1 MKKTKFFMPMHLQMF
16 AENSEEDTQE
26 TKSTET
32 NENTTEESKAT
43 GKTFSRD
50 DVAKMIAAETKKA
63 VDAAEE
69 KWRAEKDEADKL
81 AEMNEDEKSAHE
93 KETLLK
99 RIAELEKKDN
109 LAAMSKEA
117 SKMLSE
123 ASITGDDETL
133 GFVVRDT
140 AEATKSA
147 VDKFI
152 SLVDKAAEEKT
163 RQALSGK
170 SPKVNSNPGK
180 QLSKREIMAIKDT
193 AERQRMIQE
202 NMHLFK
208 K

>member
-1 MKKTKFFMPMHLQMF
+1 MKTTKFFMPMHLQFF
-16 AENSEEDTQE
+16 AENSEETTQE

-32 NENTTEESKAT
+32 NENTTEESKGT

-63 VDAAEE
+63 VDAAEV

-81 AEMNEDEKSAHE
+81 AEMNEDEKSEHE
-93 KETLLK
+93 KKTLLK

-123 ASITGDDETL
+123 ASIMGDDETL

-140 AEATKSA
+140 AEATKNA

-170 SPKVNSNPGK
+170 SPKVNMNPGK
-180 QLSKREIMAIKDT
+180 QLSKKEIMAIKDT
-193 AERQRMIQE
+193 TERQRMIQE